1 MAPAV
6 VCCGCPSRPKDFSG
20 VIPNM
25 DAPKCRL
32 CGGSGWQHV
41 CGERVGERVVI
52 AGSRVGKSIP
62 NSVPNVSIAP
72 NKSMAYLRTKLW
84 REANPDRYREQQREL
99 MRRRR
104 ERKRI
109 RELEGS
115 GGVREVKE

>member
-1 MAPAV
+1 MAGPV
-6 VCCGCPSRPKDFSG
+6 VCCGCPSRPKDSPG

-32 CGGSGWQHV
+32 CGVSGWQHV
-41 CGERVGERVVI
+41 CDGERVII

-62 NSVPNVSIAP
+62 NTVPNAP

>member
-1 MAPAV
+1 
-6 VCCGCPSRPKDFSG
+6 
-20 VIPNM
+20 M

-32 CGGSGWQHV
+32 CGESGWQHV
-41 CGERVGERVVI
+41 CDV
-52 AGSRVGKSIP
+52 P
-62 NSVPNVSIAP
+62 NSAPNAPNVSNAP

-99 MRRRR
+99 MRRVR